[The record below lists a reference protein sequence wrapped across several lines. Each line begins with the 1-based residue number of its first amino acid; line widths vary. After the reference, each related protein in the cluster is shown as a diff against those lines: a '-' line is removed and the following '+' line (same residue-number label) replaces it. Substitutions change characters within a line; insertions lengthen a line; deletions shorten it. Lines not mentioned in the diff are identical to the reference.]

1 MSKYIN
7 VTMNGKKLLALVILL
22 AGLSAACASIPS
34 QEMSDARQ
42 AVQAAQEADA
52 ETLAPQQFDDAK
64 KLLDE
69 AKAALNLGNYSAARA
84 NALRAKEAAIRAREQ
99 ALDTQH

>member
-1 MSKYIN
+1 M
-7 VTMNGKKLLALVILL
+7 TCTKLLPLFALL

-52 ETLAPQQFDDAK
+52 GTLAPEQLSEAQR
-64 KLLDE
+64 LLEE
-69 AKAALNLGNYSAARA
+69 ARGALNLGNYSAARDYA
-84 NALRAKEAAIRAREQ
+84 RRAKETAIRAREQ
-99 ALDTQH
+99 ALGAE

>member
-1 MSKYIN
+1 M
-7 VTMNGKKLLALVILL
+7 TRKKLLPLFALL

-52 ETLAPQQFDDAK
+52 GTLAPEQFSEAQ
-64 KLLDE
+64 KLLEE
-69 AKAALNLGNYSAARA
+69 ARGALSLGNYSEARA
-84 NALRAKEAAIRAREQ
+84 SALRAKEAAIRAREQ
-99 ALDTQH
+99 ALDAQTK